1 MPDMTDWVR
10 LPWPALVVIVPLA
23 AGLVSVVVGSRSAWL
38 GWAVTVLTGL
48 TVIPAVI
55 VVLAGDSVA
64 LAVGGWAAPLGIQLQ
79 IDGFSAAFLLV
90 TLLVA
95 GTVSLLA
102 PGFLRS
108 HGKMPERQA
117 SAFWPL
123 HFLMWAALN
132 ALFVSADLFNVF
144 VALELL
150 TLTAVAMVA
159 LGGGAASLA
168 AAMRYLLFAMAGAL
182 AFLLAVML
190 LYVGTGTVDFTLLGD
205 AAVPVNVQL
214 AAGALLTAGL
224 LAKTALFPLHVW
236 LAPAHS
242 VAPSP
247 ASAMLSAL
255 VVKASLYVLI
265 RFWFDVMPDA
275 AGVAFG
281 QLLGALAV
289 AAMVYGG
296 LRALH
301 AMRLKLLIAWS
312 TVAQLGYV
320 FLLFPLSLAP
330 GAAGHAGAGF
340 SGGVLHAL
348 AHAPAKAAMFLAAG
362 LMMRVHGTD
371 TLKALSGTAGSLPIA
386 TLAFA
391 IAALSL
397 MGLPPGGGYAAK
409 VQLLNAAL
417 TSGQWWWA
425 VALVIGSVLACT
437 YLVRVLLV
445 LYRTTA
451 VPGATP
457 GIAAG
462 QARPAAV
469 GIAGAVGIHEQLIV
483 LVLAGSAVAIGLL
496 AQWPLELIRTGR
508 FVESGILP

>member
-1 MPDMTDWVR
+1 VPGVTDWAWI
-10 LPWPALVVIVPLA
+10 PWPALVVVVPLV
-23 AGLVSVVVGSRSAWL
+23 AGLVSVVLGARSARL
-38 GWAVTVLTGL
+38 GWLVTGL
-48 TVIPAVI
+48 AGFAVIAAVI
-55 VVLAGDSVA
+55 VTLADGSTA
-64 LAVGGWAAPLGIQLQ
+64 YSVGGWAAPLGIQLR
-79 IDGFSAAFLLV
+79 IDGFSAAFLV
-90 TLLVA
+90 MTLLVA
-95 GTVSLLA
+95 GSVSLIA
-102 PGFLRS
+102 PGFMYDAETISQR
-108 HGKMPERQA
+108 HA

-123 HFLMWAALN
+123 LFLMWASLN

-190 LYVGTGTVDFTLLGD
+190 LYVGTGTVDFALLRQ
-205 AAVPVNVQL
+205 AVVPVDVQL
-214 AAGALLTAGL
+214 AVGALLTVGL

-242 VAPSP
+242 VAPAP

-275 AGVAFG
+275 AGAAFG
-281 QLLGALAV
+281 QLLGALA
-289 AAMVYGG
+289 AAAIVYGG

-301 AMRLKLLIAWS
+301 AMRLKMLVAWS

-320 FLLFPLSLAP
+320 FLMFPLSLSSV
-330 GAAGHAGAGF
+330 AAGPLTTAWN
-340 SGGVLHAL
+340 GGVLHAL

-371 TLKALSGTAGSLPIA
+371 RLEALAGASKSLPIA
-386 TLAFA
+386 ALAFA
-391 IAALSL
+391 IAAFSL

-409 VQLLNAAL
+409 VLLLNATL
-417 TSGQWWWA
+417 TTGQWWWA
-425 VALVIGSVLACT
+425 VVLVTGSVLACA

-445 LYRTTA
+445 LYRTD
-451 VPGATP
+451 ATSANDTGTSSP
-457 GIAAG
+457 AAAG
-462 QARPAAV
+462 
-469 GIAGAVGIHEQLIV
+469 AGEQLVV
-483 LVLAGSAVAIGLL
+483 LLLAVCAVATGLL
-496 AQWPLELIRTGR
+496 ARWPLELISAGR
-508 FVESGILP
+508 SLGPGILP